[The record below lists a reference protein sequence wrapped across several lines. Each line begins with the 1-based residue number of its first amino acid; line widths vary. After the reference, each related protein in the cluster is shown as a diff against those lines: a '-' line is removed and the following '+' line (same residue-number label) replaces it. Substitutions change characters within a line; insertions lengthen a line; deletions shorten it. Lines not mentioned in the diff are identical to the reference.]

1 MKQKQ
6 TEKKNKGREF
16 SKLVVAR
23 TEVLAWCFVIF
34 ACAEMHMQKNLEPIA
49 YIGAGIV
56 GLLSIVVG
64 SYMWRAKQKD
74 FADLEFEKIKKM
86 AALREK
92 KGEHVQDDSL
102 QQVPWQ

>member
-1 MKQKQ
+1 MA
-6 TEKKNKGREF
+6 KKKTEF

-23 TEVLAWCFVIF
+23 TEILAWLFVAF
-34 ACAEMHMQKNLEPIA
+34 ACYEMHRQNTLEPIA

-64 SYMWRAKQKD
+64 AYMWRAKQKD

-86 AALREK
+86 AELREK
-92 KGEHVQDDSL
+92 KGDHVQNDTL
-102 QQVPWQ
+102 QQLPWQ

>member
-1 MKQKQ
+1 MRR
-6 TEKKNKGREF
+6 KKTEF

-23 TEVLAWCFVIF
+23 TEILAWLFVAF
-34 ACAEMHMQKNLEPIA
+34 ACYEMHRQDNLDPIA

-74 FADLEFEKIKKM
+74 FADIEFERIKKM
-86 AALREK
+86 AELREK
-92 KGEHVQDDSL
+92 KGDHVREDSL
-102 QQVPWQ
+102 QQLPWQ